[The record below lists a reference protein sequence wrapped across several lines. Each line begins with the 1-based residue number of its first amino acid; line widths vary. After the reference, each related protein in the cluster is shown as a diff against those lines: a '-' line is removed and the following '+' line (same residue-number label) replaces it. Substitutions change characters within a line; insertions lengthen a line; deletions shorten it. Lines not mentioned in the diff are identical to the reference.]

1 VLFKQIETT
10 LMNALNGLS
19 ARQKVIANNLAN
31 INTPGFK
38 RSTVQ
43 FEKVLQ
49 ESIATGKY
57 NGVSLKTTNPKHIT
71 VNKSDSFP
79 IVTDQSTGMRN
90 DGNNVDMEQ
99 EVAQLTKDTL
109 QYYSLVQLVNQNFS
123 QLRTVVNEGR
133 R

>member
-1 VLFKQIETT
+1 VLFKQIENT
-10 LMNALNGLS
+10 LVNALNGLS

-49 ESIATGKY
+49 ESIANGKY
-57 NGVSLKTTNPKHIT
+57 NGVRLKTTNPKHIT

-79 IVTDQSTGMRN
+79 VVTDQSTGMRN

-109 QYYSLVQLVNQNFS
+109 LYYSLVQLVNQNFS